1 MMLQLNPYK
10 GYEGYVH
17 SIDADENVI
26 VGRVAGIRDIV
37 TFVASTPAELQREFH
52 ISVDEYLAH
61 CAETGK
67 AANKPANGVFQV
79 RVPPELHRRAAM
91 KAEARKQS
99 LNSLVVEAI
108 EAVVGA

>member
-1 MMLQLNPYK
+1 MLQLKPYK

-17 SIDADENVI
+17 SVDADENVI

-37 TFVASTPAELQREFH
+37 TFVASTPAVLQTEFH
-52 ISVDEYLAH
+52 TSVDEYLLH
-61 CAETGK
+61 CAEKGK
-67 AANKPANGVFQV
+67 VPNKPANGVFQV
-79 RVPPELHRRAAM
+79 RVSPELHRRAAM

-108 EAVVGA
+108 EAMVGV

>member
-1 MMLQLNPYK
+1 MMLQLKPYK
-10 GYEGYVH
+10 GYEGYIRSV
-17 SIDADENVI
+17 DTDDNVF

-37 TFVASTPAELQREFH
+37 TFVASTPVELQREFQL
-52 ISVDEYLAH
+52 SLDVYLAH
-61 CAETGK
+61 CAENGLTP
-67 AANKPANGVFQV
+67 NKPANGVFQV

-99 LNSLVVEAI
+99 LNSLVVEAL